1 MATSIGRLQAA
12 LSSVTSEVTVAA
24 ANINFDFTLVKCEAP
39 AEYRSL
45 EQQLTPARKAEAEC
59 GSLHVTA
66 RRLGALFEEICPVA
80 PRLIGA
86 FGKRAS
92 EITQKANQKSTPLPS
107 AARSIFSDYIGV
119 DICAL
124 WAAATSSKAALPLF
138 LLACMLAR
146 IWDDAEATAL
156 WCEIVKDRR
165 MDIASR
171 LEAGEPVPYTAVSAA
186 AQQDIPREQLAK
198 WDASARA
205 FLKTADDTW
214 SMQQKQFNLIAHNID
229 VPVNRG
235 NDQRPYHGIVAT
247 WTNAMKTLE
256 KLICGQPHAVLD
268 GSILLGISS
277 WHIYPDMTV
286 FGSGPGKHV
295 MMRDSLVN
303 SGGVISVG
311 VKYSSPLGPGSQH
324 GVFWSLSLGHYKFYG
339 KPTNKVSR
347 LNEDRSRL
355 TFSELQVATIGALL
369 SHWNIPVAMTEGA
382 LKCLLKIV
390 SFLPH
395 DAEDRSD
402 VWIKILTDSLVMCLS
417 ESENTAALISLGRR
431 RSVFISSEDRPGN
444 RRANQAT
451 KYFGLTKPPYHLLD
465 LMEDA
470 AGFGSSYGGVTV
482 ATLGLDDRE
491 AWEIGPVEA
500 NNDDKLGLGVLR
512 GSTKYRHLIG
522 RLSSVAVFVIDDN
535 GDDIRLPILE
545 HEDITGCIDCGLI
558 SPKALKSALTGRNF
572 KLEEKLDDEVILTFC
587 NLGLASIIYKSL
599 SLEGAT
605 ISPRALSSPLN
616 SIFRKNRS
624 DAGTELPAHFYTL
637 DKIFNRGTSWRIVTF
652 FETGQTFMGV
662 EGKEPPLGLAIG
674 DSIFLPRKLLV
685 DPSKSPNIEDF
696 EVGRLL
702 GSFGNSGLTILQN
715 LDPNE
720 LMARELDACA
730 WRVTLGKFSG
740 EPRDDFTKTSLHLG
754 FTGWQAPVFGEQSI
768 GMHFPSANLLQV
780 FVSVRDSGEWVADV
794 DILGMLMHKDVIYLK
809 SNQTCTHQGQRGKTG
824 AASAVDSL
832 PEGILSVE
840 TWDQILDL
848 PEGWV
853 VARAYGN
860 WVSRL
865 AIASV
870 AALHCRLREKRVYIC
885 PQDKDWCWLCLE
897 EEHRN
902 AIFVY

>member
-390 SFLPH
+390 SFLPY

-470 AGFGSSYGGVTV
+470 AGVGSLLWRVVLRMKQHPKENFIFVSYCWSDGKRELCGARVLNNANANKRQFGSSYGGVTV

-674 DSIFLPRKLLV
+674 DSIFLPRKV
-685 DPSKSPNIEDF
+685 
-696 EVGRLL
+696 
-702 GSFGNSGLTILQN
+702 SG
-715 LDPNE
+715 
-720 LMARELDACA
+720 
-730 WRVTLGKFSG
+730 
-740 EPRDDFTKTSLHLG
+740 
-754 FTGWQAPVFGEQSI
+754 
-768 GMHFPSANLLQV
+768 
-780 FVSVRDSGEWVADV
+780 
-794 DILGMLMHKDVIYLK
+794 
-809 SNQTCTHQGQRGKTG
+809 
-824 AASAVDSL
+824 
-832 PEGILSVE
+832 
-840 TWDQILDL
+840 
-848 PEGWV
+848 
-853 VARAYGN
+853 
-860 WVSRL
+860 
-865 AIASV
+865 
-870 AALHCRLREKRVYIC
+870 
-885 PQDKDWCWLCLE
+885 
-897 EEHRN
+897 
-902 AIFVY
+902 

>member
-390 SFLPH
+390 SFLPY

-402 VWIKILTDSLVMCLS
+402 
-417 ESENTAALISLGRR
+417 
-431 RSVFISSEDRPGN
+431 
-444 RRANQAT
+444 
-451 KYFGLTKPPYHLLD
+451 
-465 LMEDA
+465 
-470 AGFGSSYGGVTV
+470 FGSSYGGVTV

-572 KLEEKLDDEVILTFC
+572 KLEEKLDDE
-587 NLGLASIIYKSL
+587 
-599 SLEGAT
+599 
-605 ISPRALSSPLN
+605 
-616 SIFRKNRS
+616 
-624 DAGTELPAHFYTL
+624 
-637 DKIFNRGTSWRIVTF
+637 
-652 FETGQTFMGV
+652 
-662 EGKEPPLGLAIG
+662 
-674 DSIFLPRKLLV
+674 LLV

>member
-390 SFLPH
+390 SFLPY

-572 KLEEKLDDEVILTFC
+572 KLEEKLDDE
-587 NLGLASIIYKSL
+587 
-599 SLEGAT
+599 
-605 ISPRALSSPLN
+605 
-616 SIFRKNRS
+616 
-624 DAGTELPAHFYTL
+624 
-637 DKIFNRGTSWRIVTF
+637 
-652 FETGQTFMGV
+652 
-662 EGKEPPLGLAIG
+662 
-674 DSIFLPRKLLV
+674 LLV